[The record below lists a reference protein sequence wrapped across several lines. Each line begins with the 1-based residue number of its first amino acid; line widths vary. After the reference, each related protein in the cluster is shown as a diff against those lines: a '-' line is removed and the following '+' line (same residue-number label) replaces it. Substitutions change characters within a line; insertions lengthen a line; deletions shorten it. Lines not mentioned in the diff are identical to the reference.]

1 MAPCAL
7 TASTVVE
14 PALESSGRGSK
25 SGLSTNIEEVRG
37 EVLKD
42 ESDKHQNRWQTDVP
56 PQTMV

>member
-14 PALESSGRGSK
+14 AALESSGRGSK
-25 SGLSTNIEEVRG
+25 SGLITKIEEVRG
-37 EVLKD
+37 ED
-42 ESDKHQNRWQTDVP
+42 RSDKHQNRGQTDVP